1 VYPETK
7 QLGYKVLKTLGVDD
21 TALVWSG
28 ASQTVDKVEDKG
40 STVEAVDI
48 PQNANAAIV
57 IFHGTDAANETLTWM
72 LVGWREA
79 GPAELIANG
88 TAILGT
94 QRVATGTATEL
105 YADSITISAQ
115 KWLKPVYKIDHAN
128 NRIAKLAFDLC
139 GISHIA
145 AVIQK
150 GTAATTGAKISFF

>member
-1 VYPETK
+1 MYLETK

-28 ASQTVDKVEDKG
+28 ASQTVDKVEDRG
-40 STVEAVDI
+40 STVEVVDI
-48 PQNANAAIV
+48 PQNANAAVV
-57 IFHGTDAANETLTWM
+57 IFHGTDGANETLTWM

-94 QRVATGTATEL
+94 QRVAKGTATGL

-115 KWLKPVYKIDHAN
+115 KWLGPVSLVDHGN
-128 NRIAKLAFDLC
+128 DRITKLAFDMY
-139 GISHIA
+139 GISHLA

-150 GTAATTGAKISFF
+150 GTAASTGAKVAFV